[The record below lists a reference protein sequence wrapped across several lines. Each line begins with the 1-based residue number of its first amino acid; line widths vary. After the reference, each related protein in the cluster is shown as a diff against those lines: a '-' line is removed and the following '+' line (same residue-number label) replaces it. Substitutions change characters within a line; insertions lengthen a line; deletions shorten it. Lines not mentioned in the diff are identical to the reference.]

1 MSNNTKE
8 ATASK
13 KESAIEIAERIR
25 YEKLR
30 NAPKE
35 SGVNYSDLNLN
46 GCTMKEILLGF

>member
-1 MSNNTKE
+1 MSKNFEE

-13 KESAIEIAERIR
+13 HETAFERAERIR

-30 NAPKE
+30 NSPKE
-35 SGVNYSDLNLN
+35 SEVKYSNLNLN